1 VYLQTST
8 TLSPNIVIKNLFSY
22 LYQNL
27 SEKELSSILEIP
39 ITKLELSRKE
49 GLLDFDTFA
58 KLKEK
63 CGFSYANLYHK
74 GLDHDCILARLTQQ
88 SLPIPKRYTTCAYS
102 SRMNSHNILLNLS
115 PEIREDAINFL
126 QIEGHYFYSPQN
138 ITNKIS
144 TIINSDLLKYLVEC
158 HLFQPQD
165 IYKLGQMSGFYNL
178 NLPFGYSFKGLSLKE
193 SFEKV
198 TDEIVK
204 HFETSFKY
212 ELISLTHNKAIIRK
226 HFSEKMKEQL
236 NQKTYSNQYLCKYI
250 EGSFS
255 AIALYTTRRF
265 VRTSQERCAFSGD
278 SYSEF
283 HIYLDELS
291 G

>member
-1 VYLQTST
+1 MYIQTST
-8 TLSPNIVIKNLFSY
+8 TLSPNSVIKNLFSY

-27 SEKELSSILEIP
+27 SKEEISSLFEISIP
-39 ITKLELSRKE
+39 VLELSRKE
-49 GLLDFDTFA
+49 GVLDFDSFT
-58 KLKEK
+58 KVKDK

-74 GLDHDCILARLTQQ
+74 GLDHDCILARLTQKS
-88 SLPIPKRYTTCAYS
+88 SLIPKRYSTSAYS
-102 SRMNSHNILLNLS
+102 SRMTSHSILLNLT
-115 PEIREDAINFL
+115 PETRNDAINFL
-126 QIEGHYFYSPQN
+126 QIEDSFFYSQDN

-158 HLFQPQD
+158 HLFQIQD

-178 NLPFGYSFKGLSLKE
+178 NRPFGQSFKGLSLRE

-198 TDEIVK
+198 INEIVN

-212 ELISLTHNKAIIRK
+212 ELVSLTYNKAIIRK

-236 NQKTYSNQYLCKYI
+236 NQKSYSNKYLCKYI

-255 AIALYTTRRF
+255 AIAFYTTGRF
-265 VRTSQERCAFSGD
+265 VKTSQEKCAFSGD

-283 HIYLDELS
+283 HISFENLS
-291 G
+291 S